1 MKLETS
7 RAHTVV
13 TPPYFPRC
21 ERCNGLITAPEWS
34 ERLSVRCTRYL
45 WSCAACGYQF
55 ESWTYA
61 AQTEP
66 QPAP

>member
-7 RAHTVV
+7 RARDVV
-13 TPPYFPRC
+13 TPPYSPRC
-21 ERCNGLITAPEWS
+21 EQCNGLITLPQWS
-34 ERLSVRCTRYL
+34 ERLNARCTRYL

-61 AQTEP
+61 AKTES
-66 QPAP
+66 QQAP